1 VQVRELMSAPAVTV
15 GPATPATYAAEVLA
29 SRGFA
34 ALPVV
39 DTGDRLLGVVA
50 EVDLVRDRIRP
61 DPRLHARRDVRDRD
75 HRPAALVAGIMTA
88 PATAVDVAD
97 DVADAARLLL
107 ERSHRSLPVL
117 QHGRVV
123 GVLSRRDL
131 LGMLLRRD
139 EEVRLDLLGVIE
151 QYTGEP
157 GRFEVGVSDGCA
169 ALVRRAGAPSPDP
182 AQEASALTTLARTVP
197 GVVDVRVRDAPVG
210 APHHEPAG
218 TAGGPR

>member
-1 VQVRELMSAPAVTV
+1 
-15 GPATPATYAAEVLA
+15 
-29 SRGFA
+29 
-34 ALPVV
+34 
-39 DTGDRLLGVVA
+39 
-50 EVDLVRDRIRP
+50 
-61 DPRLHARRDVRDRD
+61 
-75 HRPAALVAGIMTA
+75 MTA

-169 ALVRRAGAPSPDP
+169 ALVRRAGAPSP
-182 AQEASALTTLARTVP
+182 TR
-197 GVVDVRVRDAPVG
+197 RRR
-210 APHHEPAG
+210 
-218 TAGGPR
+218 PRR